1 MEFFLNNEII
11 FIFIVEIYLS
21 PIETHCSNI
30 DYFPSDLGSGGLD
43 DADAITR
50 MHLARSVIALFILSL
65 LAVICAFFTGLSG
78 CWKRSAGAIT
88 GDFFLIFCFKII
100 VILMF

>member
-1 MEFFLNNEII
+1 MYYFLLIA
-11 FIFIVEIYLS
+11 VEIYLS

-30 DYFPSDLGSGGLD
+30 DYFPGDLGSGGLD

-88 GDFFLIFCFKII
+88 GKFLLISYLNEC
-100 VILMF
+100 L